1 MPDGQPV
8 DAKRTVRR
16 RVRLKRALQQS
27 RPTVYSTSCE
37 SRLTA
42 RRVALIAIDDVLP
55 RPYGCRDVTD
65 GALGSSEEGQGAR
78 ATSSGGSYSTV
89 MHCIHPVQGPGAN
102 EPVAGGPPDDEFLR
116 DR

>member
-1 MPDGQPV
+1 M
-8 DAKRTVRR
+8 
-16 RVRLKRALQQS
+16 
-27 RPTVYSTSCE
+27 YSTSCE

-42 RRVALIAIDDVLP
+42 LRVALIVIDDVLP

-65 GALGSSEEGQGAR
+65 GALGSRGEAQCVG

-102 EPVAGGPPDDEFLR
+102 EPVAAGPPGLYSNVADPTP
-116 DR
+116 DRQE